1 MENEAINVTVGT
13 MVENAGTA
21 VDGLLSIGT
30 KIFNWALTNP
40 MFMLTLVLVIIF
52 AVVGLIRKFAH

>member
-1 MENEAINVTVGT
+1 MEGEAAVTVGS
-13 MVENAGTA
+13 MVQEAGTA